1 MARPRIEAEPLTPA
15 QRAARYRASRKSA
28 ARMGRLAA
36 VDPKTAAGVSD
47 HALIDTLRQCVTDR
61 DRRNGLRV
69 LALLRKRV
77 EAFEDQVDAFD
88 P

>member
-1 MARPRIEAEPLTPA
+1 MPRQPIFDEPLTPA
-15 QRAARYRASRKSA
+15 ERARRYRASRKA
-28 ARMGRLAA
+28 ASNRGRLAA
-36 VDPKTAAGVSD
+36 VDPKIAAEVGD
-47 HALIDTLRQCVTDR
+47 HALLDTLRQCFTDR

-77 EAFEDQVDAFD
+77 EAFEDQLDAFD

>member
-1 MARPRIEAEPLTPA
+1 MPRQRIEAEPLTPA
-15 QRAARYRASRKSA
+15 ERARRYRAARKAASHR
-28 ARMGRLAA
+28 GRLAA
-36 VDPKTAAGVSD
+36 VDPKIAAEVGD
-47 HALIDTLRQCVTDR
+47 YALLDTLRQCFTDR

>member
-1 MARPRIEAEPLTPA
+1 MARPRIEAEPLTA
-15 QRAARYRASRKSA
+15 AERARRYRASRKA
-28 ARMGRLAA
+28 DARRGRLAA
-36 VDPKTAAGVSD
+36 VDPKIAAEVGD
-47 HALIDTLRQCVTDR
+47 HALLDTLRQCFTDR

-77 EAFEDQVDAFD
+77 EALEDQVDAFD